1 MRVPNVTIST
11 GVIQRLNRL
20 KLRQN
25 VLNDEIATGQKISSA
40 SDDPQAA
47 VRVMRLRSEKMALQQ
62 YSQNVDKLTGL
73 AQASFASLSRLKA
86 LSDRSGE
93 LAASASGIA
102 SEAERKAYATELNE
116 MIKSAIEQVNT
127 KFNGDYI
134 FSGQKTDAS
143 SFTAAGT
150 AAKPT
155 AVTFD
160 NTGGDTTKVRVSDTL
175 EISAGTSETENSQL
189 ATFINNLIALR
200 DAMESNSSSGI
211 ASART
216 ALISSEDDI
225 VNAISQNG
233 AVQTRLEALKQQN
246 DSRFGDVE
254 QLVSREV
261 DADLAQSMVKLS
273 QTQTAYQA
281 AVQSGAQIM
290 KLSLLDYV

>member
-73 AQASFASLSRLKA
+73 AQASFASLSRMKA

-175 EISAGTSETENSQL
+175 EISAGTSQAENSQL

>member
-25 VLNDEIATGQKISSA
+25 LLNDEIATGQKISSA

>member
-1 MRVPNVTIST
+1 MRIPNVTIST

-25 VLNDEIATGQKISSA
+25 LLNDEIATGQKISSA

-73 AQASFASLSRLKA
+73 AQASFASLNRLKTI
-86 LSDRSGE
+86 SDRSGE

-150 AAKPT
+150 SAKPT
-155 AVTFD
+155 SVTFD
-160 NTGGDTTKVRVSDTL
+160 TTGGDTTKVRVSDTL
-175 EISAGTSETENSQL
+175 EISAGTSQVENGQL
-189 ATFINNLIALR
+189 GTFINNLIALR

-211 ASART
+211 ATART
-216 ALISSEDDI
+216 ALMTSEDDI

>member
-1 MRVPNVTIST
+1 MRIPNVTIST

-73 AQASFASLSRLKA
+73 AQASFASLNRLKA

-102 SEAERKAYATELNE
+102 SLAERKAYATELNE

-134 FSGQKTDAS
+134 FSGQQTDAS
-143 SFTAAGT
+143 SFSVTGA

-155 AVTFD
+155 AVTFS
-160 NTGGDTTKVRVSDTL
+160 NVGGDATKVRVSDTL
-175 EISAGTSETENSQL
+175 EISAGTSEAENAQMGE
-189 ATFINNLIALR
+189 FINNMIALR
-200 DAMESNSSSGI
+200 DAMEANDSAAI
-211 ASART
+211 ATART
-216 ALISSEDDI
+216 NLITSEDHV

-233 AVQTRLEALKQQN
+233 AMQTRLEALKQQN
-246 DSRFGDVE
+246 DARFGDVE

>member
-1 MRVPNVTIST
+1 
-11 GVIQRLNRL
+11 
-20 KLRQN
+20 
-25 VLNDEIATGQKISSA
+25 
-40 SDDPQAA
+40 

-73 AQASFASLSRLKA
+73 AQASFASLSRMKT

-175 EISAGTSETENSQL
+175 EISAGTSQAENSQL